1 MIKVQYGDM
10 VSRGRNMKKYLLKQ
24 IQDKK
29 IKIGIVGLGYVGLPL
44 AVECAK
50 SGFQTLGLD
59 VSLEKTQQI
68 NQGINYI
75 QDVKDEELKKVVEEK
90 TLKASSDF
98 TEISALEFIII
109 CVPTPLDEH
118 KQPLLDHIEKSVD
131 KIKQYMTPNTVVVL
145 ESTTFPGTTEE
156 LILPILEKSG
166 LKVGEEFYIGY
177 SPERVDPG
185 NKEFTVENIPKV
197 VGGLGEDATD
207 VIAKLYEG
215 ILKSTVHKVSSPKV
229 AEMEKLLE
237 NIYRNINIGLAN
249 EMALICDKMDI
260 NVWEVIDAAKTKP
273 YGFTAFYPGP
283 GVGGH
288 CIPLDPGYLLWK
300 AKEYNYHMK
309 LIQTAS
315 EINDYMPEHVVDR
328 CFKILN
334 ERKIA
339 LNGAKILICG
349 VAYKENIDDA
359 RESPVLEVMQQLQK
373 YQVHLEYFDPF
384 ISRVDLKGEEI
395 HRVTD
400 FTQIENYDLVII
412 GTAHKNVAYE
422 EIINSQVP
430 IFDTKNA
437 LKGLKSHRNVYVL

>member
-1 MIKVQYGDM
+1 MREVLIEKIK
-10 VSRGRNMKKYLLKQ
+10 N
-24 IQDKK
+24 KK
-29 IKIGIVGLGYVGLPL
+29 IKLGIIGLGYVGLPL

-50 SGFQTLGLD
+50 SGYKTVGFE
-59 VSLEKTQQI
+59 VSTDKSEKI
-68 NQGINYI
+68 NNGINYI
-75 QDVKDEELKKVVEEK
+75 QDVKDEELKKVVESDL
-90 TLKASSDF
+90 LKATSDF
-98 TEISALEFIII
+98 TEISEMEFLII

-118 KQPLLDHIEKSVD
+118 KQPNLEYIVDSVEKISTN
-131 KIKQYMTPNTVVVL
+131 MTNNTVVVL
-145 ESTTFPGTTEE
+145 ESTTYPGTTEE

-166 LKVGEEFYIGY
+166 LSYGESFYLGY

-185 NKEFTVENIPKV
+185 NKEYTVENIPKV
-197 VGGLGEDATD
+197 VGGLGEDATE
-207 VIAKLYEG
+207 VIAQLYQG

-249 EMALICDKMDI
+249 EMALICDKMNI

-283 GVGGH
+283 GIGGH

-315 EINDYMPEHVVDR
+315 EINDHMPDHVVDR

-334 ERKIA
+334 ESRKA
-339 LNGAKILICG
+339 LNGAKILISG
-349 VAYKENIDDA
+349 VAYKADIDDA
-359 RESPVLEVMQQLQK
+359 RESPVVEVMNRLLEQGA
-373 YQVHLEYFDPF
+373 VLEYYDPYIDEISVNGKNIVRATDLENIKRFDM
-384 ISRVDLKGEEI
+384 I
-395 HRVTD
+395 
-400 FTQIENYDLVII
+400 LVAT
-412 GTAHKNVAYE
+412 GHTCVKYE
-422 EIINSQVP
+422 TIVESGLP

-437 LKGLKSHRNVYVL
+437 LKSITNRQNIYLL